1 MLSKKLIRNI
11 TLFYHETTHE
21 NPLVSLACYFFK
33 INATPLLTCC
43 KSYDVKYH
51 GACSPLNVALFFL
64 LRRHNVE
71 IHLHGIVKF

>member
-33 INATPLLTCC
+33 INATPLLAVNPMT
-43 KSYDVKYH
+43 SSITVRV
-51 GACSPLNVALFFL
+51 PP
-64 LRRHNVE
+64 
-71 IHLHGIVKF
+71 